1 MLEAAQGKFDPAAFE
16 REALALREHAP
27 QYYLTLA
34 SRPGSPEN
42 KLELVRQAYQRF
54 SSDVGYMARYAE
66 ARWMAGRDE
75 EAVAKFDEAMK
86 TEPDHHFVMRF
97 VCGFLDAKRHRRAAH
112 AVAEWLA
119 RLHPGA
125 SPIEHIRAT
134 LSRPRLRDAP
144 ESLRHW
150 GAALTRLTGSQAAR
164 PGPKLSPPLARIKAP
179 PGAPLARTPAS
190 PPTVDSWIRHA
201 AKTGAVPRSPVDFVL
216 LGDSLAE
223 LWPTKCWPGR
233 RVLNLGSSG
242 DHTHHLLWR
251 LACFDDGAIEA
262 KAALVI
268 IGANNLK
275 AGEPVEPLIG
285 AVGDVIS
292 ETRRVAPGAKIVVM
306 SLPPFGPDF
315 QFRDGD
321 RKALNASLV
330 NLPDVVVVGE
340 PAHWAPRG
348 AEAVCYQSDA
358 LRFMRAGY
366 ERLAA
371 AVTRALP
378 SP

>member
-97 VCGFLDAKRHRRAAH
+97 VCGFLDAKRHRRAAY

-119 RLHPGA
+119 RLPPGPLRPNT
-125 SPIEHIRAT
+125 SAT

-190 PPTVDSWIRHA
+190 P
-201 AKTGAVPRSPVDFVL
+201 
-216 LGDSLAE
+216 
-223 LWPTKCWPGR
+223 R
-233 RVLNLGSSG
+233 RG
-242 DHTHHLLWR
+242 
-251 LACFDDGAIEA
+251 
-262 KAALVI
+262 
-268 IGANNLK
+268 
-275 AGEPVEPLIG
+275 
-285 AVGDVIS
+285 
-292 ETRRVAPGAKIVVM
+292 
-306 SLPPFGPDF
+306 
-315 QFRDGD
+315 
-321 RKALNASLV
+321 
-330 NLPDVVVVGE
+330 
-340 PAHWAPRG
+340 APRPC
-348 AEAVCYQSDA
+348 ATSP
-358 LRFMRAGY
+358 
-366 ERLAA
+366 
-371 AVTRALP
+371 TP
-378 SP
+378 SVSCAPAMSVWPQL